1 MIRIKFKMDWPSLKW
16 RWVKSHHLSFFYFPP
31 FSLIKKCMFDEMMSL
46 SRTPLKTNHA
56 FYELIYIFIDHLKS
70 IWYQGQ
76 FSNHGYGEGI
86 LVNED
91 MHKGSYG
98 TAPTP
103 FNRVASLL
111 CCFLQPLPFFFLT
124 IFHLSF

>member
-1 MIRIKFKMDWPSLKW
+1 
-16 RWVKSHHLSFFYFPP
+16 
-31 FSLIKKCMFDEMMSL
+31 MFDEMMSL
-46 SRTPLKTNHA
+46 SRTPLKTNQ
-56 FYELIYIFIDHLKS
+56 INIDIHFDTKANS
-70 IWYQGQ
+70 Q
-76 FSNHGYGEGI
+76 NMAKEEGI

-98 TAPTP
+98 IAPTP